1 MPSFSQLAAA
11 LEHTTLQLGLYA
23 ATGDTATHDLIRA
36 NRRLLNSRSNESLPA
51 AEFYRLKL
59 QRHCRHLTVR
69 DVLEIKAAPHITNA
83 MISRFKMGADVLRRI
98 QRSPLVRRR

>member
-23 ATGDTATHDLIRA
+23 APSDTATHQLIRA
-36 NRRLLNSRSNESLPA
+36 NRLLLASGSNQSLPA
-51 AEFYRLKL
+51 SEFYKLKL
-59 QRHCRHLTVR
+59 QRHCQHLTVR
-69 DVLEIKAAPHITNA
+69 DVLEIRAAPHITNA

-98 QRSPLVRRR
+98 QRTPLVRRR